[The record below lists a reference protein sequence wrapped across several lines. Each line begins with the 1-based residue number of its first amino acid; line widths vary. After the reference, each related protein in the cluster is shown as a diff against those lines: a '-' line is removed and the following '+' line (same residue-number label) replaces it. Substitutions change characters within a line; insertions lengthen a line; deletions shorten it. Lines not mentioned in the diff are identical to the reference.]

1 MRAPLPLSPLP
12 SPLHDSARAQ
22 FRVHGAL
29 LPLSGHHCL
38 FTVAQPRGPAV
49 PGSVLGSEGVG
60 WALGSLRGEPGGHV
74 DEEIVDGDVM
84 ASLSKVCTEH
94 FGIQSTAS
102 TATSTVGCACVCMG
116 STCMI
121 QSQSHEVVG
130 LV

>member
-22 FRVHGAL
+22 FPVHGAL

-49 PGSVLGSEGVG
+49 LGSVLGSEGVG

-84 ASLSKVCTEH
+84 VPLSKVA
-94 FGIQSTAS
+94 QSTLGSRAQPLQPR
-102 TATSTVGCACVCMG
+102 ARLAVRVCAWG
-116 STCMI
+116 ARA
-121 QSQSHEVVG
+121 
-130 LV
+130 